1 MVIFCNLTEYV
12 WKPCCQSFYR
22 VFFYSVCNNCP
33 NTIFVLL
40 YKTIFIYISVL
51 GMFTCYSNSV
61 SLINYLHCCLLSP
74 LCLFVLLFRFLSLF
88 KMLYYYVLEEYN
100 MKNMNTFLHVN

>member
-1 MVIFCNLTEYV
+1 MYGNPAASLFTG
-12 WKPCCQSFYR
+12 F
-22 VFFYSVCNNCP
+22 FFYSVCNNCP